1 MSNRRSRRQVAL
13 AGAAALLLCLPAA
26 PASAHGDRERMQK
39 MQETYSATANI
50 PVVTNGPVTHLRQVP
65 GQAGI
70 SGCFMKTKPLFV
82 TSGLD
87 SVKVWDASDPAVP
100 ELLGTLESAQFENEA
115 MNCGERQTKN
125 GVRRFAL
132 IGLDLYQAAPNE
144 NDIQHV
150 NAGGNELV
158 VVDVTD
164 PFHPRIRSRVPGL
177 TSTHTVACVEELDCR
192 YAYSAGDNSSD
203 TFSIFDLRRLS
214 HPKELDSDPDK
225 AGIQA
230 FPSPTAG
237 HKWNFDNAGYGT
249 HTGFDGTSL
258 FDVRK
263 PRHPRLV
270 TTTGLAGKGDD
281 PKYAGWNDFI
291 HHNSLRPNAKAFKKS
306 APPSVSNG
314 NVLFV
319 TEEDYEQTD
328 CTQAGSF
335 QTWKVKTLS
344 GRKSAI
350 VPLDKVELADLGT
363 FSVPQYAFCSAHWF
377 DYHPAGVV
385 AAGFYGGGLQLIDVR
400 DPRHLKSYGSAS
412 WGASEVWDAY
422 WVPKYDSFGR
432 ITHRRTSIVYA
443 VDLVRGLDVYNVAL
457 PGERQVAAPAQLGPG
472 NPFELLSWPDGAP
485 VLLVLGALA
494 GSAVLRRRVHG
505 RG

>member
-1 MSNRRSRRQVAL
+1 VRLVTSHRPSSLAAL
-13 AGAAALLLCLPAA
+13 GGSVALLLACAA
-26 PASAHGDRERMQK
+26 PAVAHGDRERIEK
-39 MQETYSATANI
+39 MQQTYSATALAPLVASSN
-50 PVVTNGPVTHLRQVP
+50 VTHLRQVP

-87 SVKVWDASDPAVP
+87 SVKVFNVGDPATP
-100 ELLGTLESAQFENEA
+100 EERGTLHSAQFENEA
-115 MNCGERQTKN
+115 MNCGERRTRN

-132 IGLDLYQAAPNE
+132 IGLDSYQAAPNPD
-144 NDIQHV
+144 DIQHV
-150 NAGGNELV
+150 NVGGNELV

-164 PFHPRIRSRVPGL
+164 EDHPRIRSRVPGT
-177 TSTHTVACVEELDCR
+177 TSTHTVACVEETDCR
-192 YAYSAGDNSSD
+192 YAYSAGDSAG
-203 TFSIFDLRRLS
+203 TFSIFDLRKLS
-214 HPKELDSDPDK
+214 APVEVDSDPDTP
-225 AGIQA
+225 GTQP
-230 FPSPTAG
+230 FRSPTAG

-249 HTGFDGTSL
+249 HTGWNGTAI

-270 TTTGLAGKGDD
+270 TTTGAAGRGDD
-281 PKYAGWNDFI
+281 PDYAGWNDFI
-291 HHNSLRPNAKAFKKS
+291 HHNSLRPRARAFKAN
-306 APPSVSNG
+306 APASVANG

-328 CTQAGSF
+328 CSRAGSF

-344 GRKSAI
+344 GRKDAI

-363 FSVPQYAFCSAHWF
+363 FPVPQYAFCSAHWF
-377 DYHPAGVV
+377 DYHPKGIV

-400 DPRHLKSYGSAS
+400 DPRHLKSYGHAT

-432 ITHRRTSIVYA
+432 ITHGRTGIVYT
-443 VDLVRGLDVYNVAL
+443 VDLVRGMDVYRVRL
-457 PGERQVAAPAQLGPG
+457 PGEAEFTAPASLGLG
-472 NPFELLSWPDGAP
+472 DGLP
-485 VLLVLGALA
+485 VALVLVALLGA
-494 GSAVLRRRVHG
+494 VVVRRRVTALG
-505 RG
+505 

>member
-1 MSNRRSRRQVAL
+1 MSRPAWPAVA
-13 AGAAALLLCLPAA
+13 AAAALLMVLPA
-26 PASAHGDRERMQK
+26 PATAHGDRDRMQR
-39 MQETYSATANI
+39 MQETYSATATV

-87 SVKVWDASDPAVP
+87 SVKVWNASDPAVP
-100 ELLGTLESAQFENEA
+100 VQLGALQSAQFENEA
-115 MNCGERQTKN
+115 MNCGERQTRH
-125 GVRRFAL
+125 GVRRFVL

-144 NDIQHV
+144 SDIQHV
-150 NAGGNELV
+150 NVGGNELV

-164 PFHPRIRSRVPGL
+164 PFHPRIRSRVPGT
-177 TSTHTVACVEELDCR
+177 TSTHTVACVDELDCR
-192 YAYSAGDNSSD
+192 YAYSAGDRGTG

-214 HPKELDSDPDK
+214 EPKELDSDPGKD
-225 AGIQA
+225 GIQA

-237 HKWNFDNAGYGT
+237 HKWNFDNAGFGS
-249 HTGFDGTSL
+249 HTGFDGTSI
-258 FDVRK
+258 FDVRR

-291 HHNSLRPNAKAFKKS
+291 HHNSLRPNARKFEKF

-344 GRKSAI
+344 GRPDAV

-363 FSVPQYAFCSAHWF
+363 FPVPQYAFCSAHWF
-377 DYHPAGVV
+377 DYHPAGIV

-400 DPRHLKSYGSAS
+400 DPRHLTSYGSSS

-432 ITHRRTSIVYA
+432 ITHRRTSIVYT
-443 VDLVRGLDVYNVAL
+443 VDLVRGMDVYNVAL
-457 PGERQVAAPAQLGPG
+457 PGRDRIAPPARLGVG
-472 NPFELLSWPDGAP
+472 LSAVSWPDGVPA
-485 VLLVLGALA
+485 VLVLGALV
-494 GSAVLRRRVHG
+494 GSAVLRRRVPA
-505 RG
+505 RT

>member
-1 MSNRRSRRQVAL
+1 MSRPAWPAVA
-13 AGAAALLLCLPAA
+13 AAAALLMVLPA
-26 PASAHGDRERMQK
+26 PATAHGDRDRMQR
-39 MQETYSATANI
+39 MQETYSATATV

-87 SVKVWDASDPAVP
+87 SVKVWNASDPAVP
-100 ELLGTLESAQFENEA
+100 VQLGALQSAQFENEA
-115 MNCGERQTKN
+115 MNCGERQTRH
-125 GVRRFAL
+125 GVRRFVL

-144 NDIQHV
+144 SDIQHV
-150 NAGGNELV
+150 NVGGNELV

-164 PFHPRIRSRVPGL
+164 PFHPRIRSRVPGT
-177 TSTHTVACVEELDCR
+177 TSTHTVACVDELDCR
-192 YAYSAGDNSSD
+192 YAYSAGDRGTG

-214 HPKELDSDPDK
+214 EPKELDSDPGK

-237 HKWNFDNAGYGT
+237 HKWNFDNAGFGS
-249 HTGFDGTSL
+249 HTGFDGTSI
-258 FDVRK
+258 FDVHR

-291 HHNSLRPNAKAFKKS
+291 HHNSLRPNARKFEKF
-306 APPSVSNG
+306 APPSVGNG

-344 GRKSAI
+344 GRPDAV

-363 FSVPQYAFCSAHWF
+363 FPVPQYAFCSAHWF
-377 DYHPAGVV
+377 DYHPAGIV

-400 DPRHLKSYGSAS
+400 DPRHLTSYGSAS

-432 ITHRRTSIVYA
+432 ITHRRTSIVYT

-457 PGERQVAAPAQLGPG
+457 PGGDRIARPAQLGAG
-472 NPFELLSWPDGAP
+472 LGAMSWPDGVPA
-485 VLLVLGALA
+485 VLVLGALV
-494 GSAVLRRRVHG
+494 GSAVLRRRVPA

>member
-1 MSNRRSRRQVAL
+1 MRLVTLPRVAALTGAL
-13 AGAAALLLCLPAA
+13 ALLVACAA
-26 PASAHGDRERMQK
+26 PAAAHGDRERIEK
-39 MQETYSATANI
+39 MQRTYAATALTPLIASSN
-50 PVVTNGPVTHLRQVP
+50 VTHLRQVP

-87 SVKVWDASDPAVP
+87 SVKVFNVGDPATP
-100 ELLGTLESAQFENEA
+100 EERGTLHSAQFENEA
-115 MNCGERQTKN
+115 MNCGERRTRH

-132 IGLDLYQAAPNE
+132 IGLDSYQAAPNPD
-144 NDIQHV
+144 DIQHV
-150 NAGGNELV
+150 NVGGNELV
-158 VVDVTD
+158 IVDVTD
-164 PFHPRIRSRVPGL
+164 EAHPRIRSRVPGT
-177 TSTHTVACVEELDCR
+177 TSTHTVACVEEIDCR
-192 YAYSAGDNSSD
+192 YAYSAGDDSSG
-203 TFSIFDLRRLS
+203 TFSIFDLRKLS
-214 HPKELDSDPDK
+214 APQELDSDPDK
-225 AGIQA
+225 PGIQG

-237 HKWNFDNAGYGT
+237 HKWNFDNAGYAT
-249 HTGFDGTSL
+249 HTGWNGTAI

-270 TTTGLAGKGDD
+270 TTTGAAGRGDD

-291 HHNSLRPNAKAFKKS
+291 HHNAYRPRAKAFTKH
-306 APPSVSNG
+306 APPSVANG

-328 CTQAGSF
+328 CSRAGSF

-344 GRKSAI
+344 GRKGAI

-363 FSVPQYAFCSAHWF
+363 FPVPQYAFCSAHWF
-377 DYHPAGVV
+377 DYHPKGVV

-400 DPRHLKSYGSAS
+400 DPRHLKSYGHAT

-422 WVPKYDSFGR
+422 WVPKYDTFGR

-443 VDLVRGLDVYNVAL
+443 VDLVRGMDVYRVAL
-457 PGERQVAAPAQLGPG
+457 PGEAA
-472 NPFELLSWPDGAP
+472 FTAP
-485 VLLVLGALA
+485 VELGLGDGLPVALVVGALLGA
-494 GSAVLRRRVHG
+494 VVVRRRVASS
-505 RG
+505 

>member
-1 MSNRRSRRQVAL
+1 MIRPLRPAAL
-13 AGAAALLLCLPAA
+13 AGAVALLLTLAA
-26 PASAHGDRERMQK
+26 PASAHGDRERMQR
-39 MQETYSATANI
+39 MQETYAATATV

-70 SGCFMKTKPLFV
+70 SGCFMKTEALFV

-87 SVKVWDASDPAVP
+87 SVKVWDVSDPAAPVQ
-100 ELLGTLESAQFENEA
+100 LGALQSAQFENEA
-115 MNCGERQTKN
+115 MNCGERQTRN
-125 GVRRFAL
+125 GVRRFVL

-144 NDIQHV
+144 SDIQHV
-150 NAGGNELV
+150 NVGGNELV

-164 PFHPRIRSRVPGL
+164 PSHPRIRSRVPGT
-177 TSTHTVACVEELDCR
+177 TSTHTVACVDELDCR
-192 YAYSAGDNSSD
+192 YAYSAGDRG
-203 TFSIFDLRRLS
+203 TGTYSIFDLRRLS
-214 HPKELDSDPDK
+214 EPKELDSDPGKD
-225 AGIQA
+225 GIQA

-237 HKWNFDNAGYGT
+237 HKWNFDNAGFGS
-249 HTGFDGTSL
+249 HTGFDGTSI
-258 FDVRK
+258 FDVRR

-291 HHNSLRPNAKAFKKS
+291 HHNSLRPNARKFEKF

-344 GRKSAI
+344 GRPDAV

-363 FSVPQYAFCSAHWF
+363 FPVPQYAFCSAHWF
-377 DYHPAGVV
+377 DYHPAGIV

-400 DPRHLKSYGSAS
+400 DPRHLTSYGSSS

-432 ITHRRTSIVYA
+432 ITHRRTSIVYT
-443 VDLVRGLDVYNVAL
+443 VDLVRGMDVYNVAL
-457 PGERQVAAPAQLGPG
+457 PGRDRIAPPARLGAGLGAVA
-472 NPFELLSWPDGAP
+472 WPDGVPAM
-485 VLLVLGALA
+485 LVLGALV
-494 GSAVLRRRVHG
+494 GSAVLRRRVPA
-505 RG
+505 RT

>member
-1 MSNRRSRRQVAL
+1 MSRPAWPAVL
-13 AGAAALLLCLPAA
+13 AGAAALLLMLPA
-26 PASAHGDRERMQK
+26 PAIAHGDRERMQR
-39 MQETYSATANI
+39 MQETYSATATV

-87 SVKVWDASDPAVP
+87 SVKVWNASDPAAPVQ
-100 ELLGTLESAQFENEA
+100 LGALQSAQFENEA
-115 MNCGERQTKN
+115 MNCGERQTRH
-125 GVRRFAL
+125 GVRRFVL

-144 NDIQHV
+144 SDIQHV
-150 NAGGNELV
+150 NVGGNELV

-164 PFHPRIRSRVPGL
+164 PFHPRIRSRVPGT
-177 TSTHTVACVEELDCR
+177 TSTHTVACVDELDCR
-192 YAYSAGDNSSD
+192 YAYSAGDRGTG

-214 HPKELDSDPDK
+214 EPKELDSDPGK

-237 HKWNFDNAGYGT
+237 HKWNFDNAGFGS
-249 HTGFDGTSL
+249 HTGFDGTSI
-258 FDVRK
+258 FDVHR

-291 HHNSLRPNAKAFKKS
+291 HHNSLRPNARKFEKF
-306 APPSVSNG
+306 APPSVKNG

-344 GRKSAI
+344 GRPDAV

-363 FSVPQYAFCSAHWF
+363 FPVPQYAFCSAHWF
-377 DYHPAGVV
+377 DYHPAGIV

-400 DPRHLKSYGSAS
+400 DPRHLTSYGSAS

-432 ITHRRTSIVYA
+432 ITHRRTSIVYT

-457 PGERQVAAPAQLGPG
+457 PGGDRIAQPAQLGAG
-472 NPFELLSWPDGAP
+472 LSAISWPDGLPA
-485 VLLVLGALA
+485 VLVLGALV
-494 GSAVLRRRVHG
+494 GSAVLRRRVRA